1 MSCWKINLAPL
12 TKVSSDS
19 VGVVRFRRLL
29 RLEYPISSLSLLSL
43 EVPLRKV
50 GGGSR
55 PRRSKSCRFRGK
67 PLSVRVIS
75 GMLRPQFGGVGASQ
89 FSPEFGLLVL
99 IPTIQAVG
107 NRAKV
112 DGKYISANK
121 VSTFL
126 IKFGLYYANVL
137 TIH

>member
-1 MSCWKINLAPL
+1 M
-12 TKVSSDS
+12 
-19 VGVVRFRRLL
+19 
-29 RLEYPISSLSLLSL
+29 
-43 EVPLRKV
+43 
-50 GGGSR
+50 
-55 PRRSKSCRFRGK
+55 
-67 PLSVRVIS
+67 RVIS

-121 VSTFL
+121 VSKFL
-126 IKFGLYYANVL
+126 IKFRLYYANVL
-137 TIH
+137 TNH

>member
-50 GGGSR
+50 GGG
-55 PRRSKSCRFRGK
+55 
-67 PLSVRVIS
+67 
-75 GMLRPQFGGVGASQ
+75 
-89 FSPEFGLLVL
+89 E
-99 IPTIQAVG
+99 QAQTEQ
-107 NRAKV
+107 K
-112 DGKYISANK
+112 
-121 VSTFL
+121 L
-126 IKFGLYYANVL
+126 
-137 TIH
+137 